1 MKLKINENTD
11 TLYWELKSDIN
22 TSIDKI
28 MNKYAKRF
36 GISSG
41 DVPPK
46 YEISMQESI
55 EKLVNDIENIIYM
68 QENDWKENWD

>member
-11 TLYWELKSDIN
+11 TLYMELKSDIN
-22 TSIDKI
+22 TAVDKI

-36 GISSG
+36 GITSG

-46 YEISMQESI
+46 
-55 EKLVNDIENIIYM
+55 
-68 QENDWKENWD
+68 